1 MNERPLVSI
10 VMPSLNQ
17 GRFIAQSIESVLAQS
32 YPNVELIVVDGGST
46 DETLAILKSFG
57 ARLKWISEKDDGQSQ
72 AVNKGWRMARGE
84 IFGWLNADD
93 LLAPNAMTRAVDALE
108 SDAALATLA
117 GVYGDCIYI
126 DEAGAALGKYP
137 AEEFDYEKLVLRA
150 EDFIPQPGAF
160 LRREWAERVGML
172 DERLHFV
179 MDYDL
184 WLRLGMRA
192 PLKFLRG
199 EMARARLHRGA
210 KTLASAPRFGDEL
223 ASVFS
228 RLVTQDNFPASLQA
242 QKNIILANAFV
253 HAASYCFWGGE
264 TRRARFYLARAWRE
278 KPFLKSRSFYR
289 LFLFS
294 LAGKLGWR
302 LAERLRGNPFR
313 LETGWLR

>member
-1 MNERPLVSI
+1 MSGRPRVSI

-17 GRFIAQSIESVLAQS
+17 GRFIAQSIESVLAQDE
-32 YPNVELIVVDGGST
+32 PNVELIVVDGGST

-72 AVNKGWRMARGE
+72 AVNKGWRMAHGE
-84 IFGWLNADD
+84 IWGWLNADD
-93 LLAPNAMTRAVDALE
+93 LLAPDATRRAVDALE
-108 SDAALATLA
+108 ADATLA
-117 GVYGDCIYI
+117 GVYGDCVYI
-126 DEAGAALGKYP
+126 DEAGTALGKYP
-137 AEEFDYEKLVLRA
+137 AEEFNYAKLVLLA
-150 EDFIPQPGAF
+150 EDFIPQPGVF
-160 LRREWAERVGML
+160 LRREWAERAGVL
-172 DERLHFV
+172 DESLHYV

-192 PLKFLRG
+192 PLKYLRG

-228 RLVTQDNFPASLQA
+228 RLMAQPDLPSNLAA
-242 QKNIILANAFV
+242 QKNTILANAFV

-278 KPFLKSRSFYR
+278 APFLKSRSFYR
-289 LFLFS
+289 LLIFS

>member
-1 MNERPLVSI
+1 MSGRPRVSI

-17 GRFIAQSIESVLAQS
+17 GRFITQSIESVLAQDE
-32 YPNVELIVVDGGST
+32 PNIELIVVDGGST
-46 DETLAILKSFG
+46 DETLSILKSFG
-57 ARLKWISEKDDGQSQ
+57 ERVTWISEKDDGQSQ

-84 IFGWLNADD
+84 ILGWLNADD
-93 LLAPNAMTRAVDALE
+93 LLAPDASRRAVDALE
-108 SDAALATLA
+108 ADATLA
-117 GVYGDCIYI
+117 GVYGDCVYI
-126 DEAGAALGKYP
+126 DEAGAELGKYP

-150 EDFIPQPGAF
+150 EDFIPQPGIF
-160 LRREWAERVGML
+160 LRRAWAERVSML
-172 DERLHFV
+172 DENLHYV

-192 PLKFLRG
+192 PLKYLRG

-223 ASVFS
+223 ALVFS
-228 RLVTQDNFPASLQA
+228 RLMAQPDLPSNLVA
-242 QKNIILANAFV
+242 QKNTILANVFI

-278 KPFLKSRSFYR
+278 TPFLKSRSFYR
-289 LFLFS
+289 LLIFS

-313 LETGWLR
+313 LETGLLR

>member
-1 MNERPLVSI
+1 MSGRPRVSI

-17 GRFIAQSIESVLAQS
+17 GRFIAQSIESVLAQDES
-32 YPNVELIVVDGGST
+32 NVELIVVDGGSN

-57 ARLKWISEKDDGQSQ
+57 ERVTWISEKDDGQSQ

-84 IFGWLNADD
+84 IWGWLNADD
-93 LLAPNAMTRAVDALE
+93 LLAPDATRRAVDAL
-108 SDAALATLA
+108 DANAALA
-117 GVYGDCIYI
+117 GVYGDCVYI

-137 AEEFDYEKLVLRA
+137 AEEFDYAKLVLRA
-150 EDFIPQPGAF
+150 EDFIPQPGVF
-160 LRREWAERVGML
+160 LRRAWAERVGLL
-172 DERLHFV
+172 DENLHYV

-199 EMARARLHRGA
+199 EMARARLHRAA

-228 RLVTQDNFPASLQA
+228 RLTAQPDFPPNLAA

-264 TRRARFYLARAWRE
+264 TRRARFYLARAWNE
-278 KPFLKSRSFYR
+278 TPFLKSRSFYR
-289 LFLFS
+289 LLIFS

>member
-1 MNERPLVSI
+1 MSGAPRVSI

-17 GRFIAQSIESVLAQS
+17 GRFIAQSIESALAQDFPS
-32 YPNVELIVVDGGST
+32 VELIVVDGGSS

-84 IFGWLNADD
+84 ILGWLNADD
-93 LLAPNAMTRAVDALE
+93 LLAPDATRRAVDALD
-108 SDAALATLA
+108 SDRALA
-117 GVYGDCIYI
+117 GVYGDCVYV
-126 DEAGAALGKYP
+126 DEAGAELGKFP
-137 AEEFDYEKLVLRA
+137 SEDFDYEKLVLRA
-150 EDFIPQPGAF
+150 EDFIPQPGVF
-160 LRREWAERVGML
+160 LRRAWLERADML
-172 DERLHFV
+172 DENLHFV

-184 WLRLGMRA
+184 WLRLGMFA

-199 EMARARLHRGA
+199 ETARARLHRSA

-223 ASVFS
+223 ASIFS
-228 RLVTQDNFPASLQA
+228 RLVAQKDFPPNLAA

-278 KPFLKSRSFYR
+278 TPFLKSRSFYR
-289 LFLFS
+289 LLAFS
-294 LAGKLGWR
+294 LAGKFGWR
-302 LAERLRGNPFR
+302 LAERLHGNPFR
-313 LETGWLR
+313 LETGLLR

>member
-1 MNERPLVSI
+1 MNERPRVSI

-17 GRFIAQSIESVLAQS
+17 GRFIAQSIESVLAQDF
-32 YPNVELIVVDGGST
+32 PNIELIVVDGGST
-46 DETLAILKSFG
+46 DETLSVLKSFG
-57 ARLKWISEKDDGQSQ
+57 ARVTWISEKDDGQSQ

-84 IFGWLNADD
+84 IWGWLNADD
-93 LLAPNAMTRAVDALE
+93 LLARDATRRAVDALTA
-108 SDAALATLA
+108 DPALA
-117 GVYGDCIYI
+117 GVYGDCVYI
-126 DEAGAALGKYP
+126 DERGAELGKFP
-137 AEEFDYEKLVLRA
+137 SEDFKYEKLVLLA
-150 EDFIPQPGAF
+150 EDFIPQPGVF
-160 LRREWAERVGML
+160 LRREWVERSGLL
-172 DERLHFV
+172 DENLHFV

-184 WLRLGMRA
+184 WLRLGMHA

-199 EMARARLHRGA
+199 EMARARLHRAA

-228 RLVTQDNFPASLQA
+228 RLTAQPDFPSNLAA

-278 KPFLKSRSFYR
+278 TPFLKSRSFYR
-289 LFLFS
+289 LLIFS

-302 LAERLRGNPFR
+302 LAERLHGNPFR
-313 LETGWLR
+313 LETGLLR

>member
-1 MNERPLVSI
+1 MSGRPRASI

-17 GRFIAQSIESVLAQS
+17 GRFIAQSIESVLAQDEPS
-32 YPNVELIVVDGGST
+32 VELIVVDGGSS
-46 DETLAILKSFG
+46 DETLAILKSYG
-57 ARLKWISEKDDGQSQ
+57 ARLQWISEKDDGQSQ

-84 IFGWLNADD
+84 IWGWLNADD
-93 LLAPNAMTRAVDALE
+93 LLAPDATRRAVDALE
-108 SDAALATLA
+108 SDATLA
-117 GVYGDCIYI
+117 GVYGDCAYI

-150 EDFIPQPGAF
+150 EDFIPQPGVF
-160 LRREWAERVGML
+160 LRREWIERVGVL
-172 DERLHFV
+172 DENLHYV

-192 PLKFLRG
+192 PLKYLRG

-228 RLVTQDNFPASLQA
+228 RLAGRQDFPPKLAE

-264 TRRARFYLARAWRE
+264 TRRARFYLGRAWRE
-278 KPFLKSRSFYR
+278 TPFLKSRSFYR
-289 LFLFS
+289 LALFS